1 MLKVPLDSE
10 RRVDEERLVAEG
22 VVDEVAAD
30 FNLRA
35 EAEME
40 RDVVPELGFGEYDQ
54 LSAAVGLLAALQ
66 VDEAGEGTLAA
77 GEVEPQTPPSSLI
90 SFLHFSFPF

>member
-1 MLKVPLDSE
+1 MLKVPFGGD

-35 EAEME
+35 EAEMG
-40 RDVVPELGFGEYDQ
+40 RDVVPELG
-54 LSAAVGLLAALQ
+54 VR
-66 VDEAGEGTLAA
+66 
-77 GEVEPQTPPSSLI
+77 
-90 SFLHFSFPF
+90 